1 MPILVALYNLL
12 PIIDRKIPILTSI
25 LHAHIKFIE
34 FLGAK
39 MAIKYMFTFRFS
51 DRPNFI
57 DIIKC

>member
-39 MAIKYMFTFRFS
+39 IGMKYVFTFM
-51 DRPNFI
+51 DNDFI
-57 DIIKC
+57 YNRKS